1 MLSAAVTLVLLVAV
15 INVAAILMA
24 QLAARRR
31 EIAVRAALGAA
42 RSRLLRQL
50 FVEALTLYVP
60 AGIGA
65 LAVAWG
71 LLRWLQSA
79 VPVLLPGAPLA
90 TAAIPGLQ
98 EAQVDPAMFAFLG
111 VVGALVAG
119 VICIPL
125 AGGIALTSSFDLA
138 SSSKQTKT
146 VGAGASFR
154 ALSFAQIAL
163 TTAVLIGAGLLVRG
177 MHDLAAADPGYKR
190 ADLVAVNLKLARHR
204 FGSGEAPTHFLR
216 LLEFA
221 RNLPGVTSASFSL
234 GLPTGSAPQAFV
246 PYDEGQGEES
256 GEMSPVGL
264 ETVSE
269 AYFATLGIPLLEGR
283 LFETSDGPDSP
294 PVLIVNQALADQ
306 RWPGESA
313 VGKRLRFHQGA
324 EIVGVVGT
332 AKTFTGEMFVDMTPS
347 DSVLLQSPP
356 VAYQFIRQSSFAPF
370 GSLLLRTEAEPESVA
385 AALVDEIRAS
395 APEQPEPTVQTLQQV
410 YSAQAWRPRL
420 ATWLMAALALVACL
434 LSAGGIYGSVAFEV
448 SRRRS
453 EIGLRMALGA
463 TKSRVVGSFA
473 SRAASLALAGTTSG
487 IGLAIAGSRV
497 AASQLYGFAAQDPAT
512 YAAAA
517 AALLAISVAAKA
529 AAVDP
534 LTALPG
540 SSR

>member
-1 MLSAAVTLVLLVAV
+1 
-15 INVAAILMA
+15 
-24 QLAARRR
+24 
-31 EIAVRAALGAA
+31 
-42 RSRLLRQL
+42 
-50 FVEALTLYVP
+50 
-60 AGIGA
+60 
-65 LAVAWG
+65 
-71 LLRWLQSA
+71 
-79 VPVLLPGAPLA
+79 
-90 TAAIPGLQ
+90 
-98 EAQVDPAMFAFLG
+98 
-111 VVGALVAG
+111 
-119 VICIPL
+119 
-125 AGGIALTSSFDLA
+125 
-138 SSSKQTKT
+138 
-146 VGAGASFR
+146 
-154 ALSFAQIAL
+154 
-163 TTAVLIGAGLLVRG
+163 
-177 MHDLAAADPGYKR
+177 
-190 ADLVAVNLKLARHR
+190 
-204 FGSGEAPTHFLR
+204 
-216 LLEFA
+216 
-221 RNLPGVTSASFSL
+221 
-234 GLPTGSAPQAFV
+234 
-246 PYDEGQGEES
+246 
-256 GEMSPVGL
+256 MSPVGL

-347 DSVLLQSPP
+347 DSVLLQSLP

-463 TKSRVVGSFA
+463 TRSRVVGSFA

-517 AALLAISVAAKA
+517 AALLAISVAAALIAAAKA

-534 LTALPG
+534 LTAL
-540 SSR
+540 RRQ